1 MKKFNEFREDQFQ
14 SIVENLSEEDKQY
27 LMELTGDNP
36 GIGMG
41 LLGGAARLAK
51 FVAWDTPKFA
61 FNKGIKPAYN
71 VLSKVA
77 NSKPARA
84 LYAYNAGNETVKSV
98 KNKEPWYQTA
108 AKGLQGYYAKK
119 TGGWKRGL
127 TGTIAQEVLP
137 GDKSK
142 SSK

>member
-1 MKKFNEFREDQFQ
+1 MKTFNEFRQDQVQ

-41 LLGGAARLAK
+41 LVGGAARLAK
-51 FVAWDTPKFA
+51 FVAWDAPKWIIK
-61 FNKGIKPAYN
+61 KGLQA
-71 VLSKVA
+71 A

-84 LYAYNAGNETVKSV
+84 LYAYNAGKETVKSV

-127 TGTIAQEVLP
+127 AGSIAQEVLP
-137 GDKSK
+137 GDKTK
-142 SSK
+142 SSD

>member
-36 GIGMG
+36 GLGMG
-41 LLGGAARLAK
+41 LLGGAGRLAK
-51 FVAWDTPKFA
+51 FVAWDAPKWIIK
-61 FNKGIKPAYN
+61 KGLQA
-71 VLSKVA
+71 A

-84 LYAYNAGNETVKSV
+84 LYAFNAGKETVKSV

-108 AKGLQGYYAKK
+108 AKGLQ
-119 TGGWKRGL
+119 
-127 TGTIAQEVLP
+127 
-137 GDKSK
+137 
-142 SSK
+142 

>member
-1 MKKFNEFREDQFQ
+1 MKNFNEFREDQFQ

-36 GIGMG
+36 GLGMG
-41 LLGGAARLAK
+41 LLGAAARTAK
-51 FVAWDTPKFA
+51 FAAWDVPKFA
-61 FNKGIKPAYN
+61 INKGVKPAYKFATK
-71 VLSKVA
+71 VL

-84 LYAYNAGNETVKSV
+84 YYAYDAGKETVKSV

-108 AKGLQGYYAKK
+108 AKGMQGYFAKK
-119 TGGWKRGL
+119 TGGVKRGL
-127 TGTIAQEVLP
+127 AGWAAQEVLP
-137 GDKSK
+137 GDQTK